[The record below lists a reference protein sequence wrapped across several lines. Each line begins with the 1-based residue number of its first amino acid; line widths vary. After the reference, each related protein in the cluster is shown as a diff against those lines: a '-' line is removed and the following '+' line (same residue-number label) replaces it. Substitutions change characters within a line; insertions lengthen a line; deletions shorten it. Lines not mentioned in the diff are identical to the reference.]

1 MSSPYDG
8 PPGEAPP
15 RYSDD
20 EVDYLLSAGG
30 LGGSQRGRIF
40 DAVVGAGR
48 IGGDRTTSRSRTAR
62 WIGALGAAVA
72 AATVLVLGW
81 TWRSDNRASFQRKGD
96 LAVAAPAIDVEC
108 LRATLTAC
116 PRGSVL
122 VFSASGASLGM
133 FVTAYLQSPTSGPN
147 VWLLSNEPA
156 TARAPGD
163 SGLLAKGARIPDN
176 LAAGSYTVEVLLT
189 RRPLARAE
197 AASIGSSDLVTRARF
212 KVTVPR

>member
-1 MSSPYDG
+1 
-8 PPGEAPP
+8 
-15 RYSDD
+15 
-20 EVDYLLSAGG
+20 
-30 LGGSQRGRIF
+30 
-40 DAVVGAGR
+40 
-48 IGGDRTTSRSRTAR
+48 
-62 WIGALGAAVA
+62 
-72 AATVLVLGW
+72 
-81 TWRSDNRASFQRKGD
+81 
-96 LAVAAPAIDVEC
+96 
-108 LRATLTAC
+108 
-116 PRGSVL
+116 
-122 VFSASGASLGM
+122 M